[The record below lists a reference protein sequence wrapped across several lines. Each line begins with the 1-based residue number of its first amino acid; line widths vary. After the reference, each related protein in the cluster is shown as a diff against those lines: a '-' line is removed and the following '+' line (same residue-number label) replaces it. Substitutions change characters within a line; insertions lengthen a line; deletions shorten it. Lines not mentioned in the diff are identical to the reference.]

1 MNKSDLINLWV
12 FKAFLYLKNNR
23 RGYQNQMVANGHFSP
38 HLFSTQNP
46 LQKISLQHAI
56 CMIFNYALVCKNTE
70 KVHEFKDD
78 WNRIGDIIVNMAED
92 GTIDNLNSLFEQEKR
107 KNKKYNN
114 T

>member
-46 LQKISLQHAI
+46 LQEISLQHAI
-56 CMIFNYALVCKNTE
+56 RMIFNYALVCKNTE

-78 WNRIGDIIVNMAED
+78 RNHIGDLIVRMADD
-92 GTIDNLNSLFEQEKR
+92 GTIDKLNSMFKKEEKKKQEVQ
-107 KNKKYNN
+107 
-114 T
+114 

>member
-23 RGYQNQMVANGHFSP
+23 RGYQNQMVANGHFSSY
-38 HLFSTQNP
+38 LFSTQNP

-56 CMIFNYALVCKNTE
+56 RMIFNYALVCKNTE

-78 WNRIGDIIVNMAED
+78 WNRIGDIIVRMADD
-92 GTIDNLNSLFEQEKR
+92 GTIDKLNSMFKKEEKKKQEVQ
-107 KNKKYNN
+107 
-114 T
+114 